1 MLERTASKFYPI
13 VLEVAK
19 KMVRHKED
27 FSISTTSVDQ
37 IKKTQNKSKKEEV
50 SEIRSID
57 QLEDAS
63 INKKINPYESQWIM
77 DKTKELRL
85 LEKDKKIANNINMK
99 VLLGYL
105 NQSEWMYLL
114 NIGNIMQITPLTI
127 HDMHSVASIDV
138 ELSRDS
144 IIEKISYLAVS
155 YFCVSTELRFLVNLK
170 DNPSVDPV
178 QVRAESEFWHGKALD
193 ISCTFLPSESP
204 LVSHIYS
211 SYKKHHAPVNQ
222 IILEEQEMEG
232 KKKKGYEN
240 LGLKVVRPLLGID
253 QCKHSPMIRGNH
265 NMNIALSPLNMSPNN
280 YLFNQNK
287 KIEYLK
293 NING

>member
-1 MLERTASKFYPI
+1 
-13 VLEVAK
+13 
-19 KMVRHKED
+19 
-27 FSISTTSVDQ
+27 
-37 IKKTQNKSKKEEV
+37 V

-57 QLEDAS
+57 QLEDVS

-222 IILEEQEMEG
+222 II
-232 KKKKGYEN
+232 
-240 LGLKVVRPLLGID
+240 
-253 QCKHSPMIRGNH
+253 
-265 NMNIALSPLNMSPNN
+265 
-280 YLFNQNK
+280 
-287 KIEYLK
+287 
-293 NING
+293 